1 MYTRQFKYR
10 KIVLTKCAV
19 NNESRNKPQSKQLQR
34 INTSLIILTMIFIN
48 PKRKERGF
56 MKKMKN
62 KEMGV
67 KKILNE
73 KPELCR

>member
-1 MYTRQFKYR
+1 
-10 KIVLTKCAV
+10 
-19 NNESRNKPQSKQLQR
+19 
-34 INTSLIILTMIFIN
+34 MIFIN